1 MPSFFHFAGF
11 LNRAHHRAAHAV
23 IAWSNHQLTF
33 CMDPLHANAAIAADT
48 ARILSAVDAMM
59 HSATLG
65 RAELFS
71 AVTPV
76 ANGAALPPP
85 MPHPITTRSVGVVSD
100 GPITIAV
107 GVQYGDG
114 CGWGL
119 RSAATNTEAL
129 ADVAPPTVVAK
140 CAVATGMQTVAPRTQ
155 QAATDPIATTT
166 VGSLTDIHGGDIVE
180 VGAVRNV
187 IMRVYEGLC
196 GHIERS
202 VKEKSR
208 SLLTRITKMQSS
220 VKAAEH
226 QVEVVR
232 CNATSTS
239 SRNDVLEKENADLS
253 SQVAS
258 LQLAAAAH
266 DKELTIMRSLCEEMA
281 RNAEATSA
289 ENERLRQQAV
299 FLEGIVHRFEAMM
312 TNHTTSPRVSGAKQ
326 RSSRRGAR
334 VTFDDDLESD
344 LESGNDEL
352 MIGGRSQSSSSGEPA
367 HDRHH
372 HHHHR
377 TADATPARSTPSSVR
392 PPRSQ
397 TSQTAVHLQQS
408 TTPPPRYP
416 RGQAHVSSP
425 ASVPPI
431 QIPITNAPPPAMD
444 MMRLLYDQCT
454 AALQLADEEDEEDA
468 TRCKDS
474 P

>member
-1 MPSFFHFAGF
+1 
-11 LNRAHHRAAHAV
+11 
-23 IAWSNHQLTF
+23 
-33 CMDPLHANAAIAADT
+33 MDPLHANAAIAADT

-71 AVTPV
+71 TVTSP
-76 ANGAALPPP
+76 ASGAALPPP
-85 MPHPITTRSVGVVSD
+85 LPHPITTRSVGVVCD

-114 CGWGL
+114 CAWGL

-129 ADVAPPTVVAK
+129 TDVAAPTVVAK

-180 VGAVRNV
+180 IGAARNV
-187 IMRVYEGLC
+187 MMRVCEDLC

-208 SLLTRITKMQSS
+208 SLLNRITKMRSS

-232 CNATSTS
+232 CNSTSTL
-239 SRNDVLEKENADLS
+239 SRNDVLEKENASLS
-253 SQVAS
+253 SQVAN
-258 LQLAAAAH
+258 LQLAAASH
-266 DKELTIMRSLCEEMA
+266 DKELNIMRSLCEEMA

-289 ENERLRQQAV
+289 ENERLRQQTV
-299 FLEGIVHRFEAMM
+299 FLEGIVQRFETMM
-312 TNHTTSPRVSGAKQ
+312 TSHKTLPRVSGAKE

-334 VTFDDDLESD
+334 VTFDDLESD

-352 MIGGRSQSSSSGEPA
+352 LGGRSQSSSSGEPA

-377 TADATPARSTPSSVR
+377 RTADATPSRSTPSSLR

-397 TSQTAVHLQQS
+397 TSQTAAHLQPS

-416 RGQAHVSSP
+416 RGQAPVSSP
-425 ASVPPI
+425 ASLPLI
-431 QIPITNAPPPAMD
+431 QIPITDDPPPAME

-454 AALQLADEEDEEDA
+454 AALQLADEEDEDDA

-474 P
+474 S